1 MDRWIDGSMDQG
13 LSGLSGLSA
22 DRRMEEGC
30 ATHASVHLNP
40 EEHGRHELERGDG
53 MEVGSVQVQRKSWG
67 IGVSHFVDQPSINR
81 CPVVLSPHVLFP
93 HPPTTRFTTTSEQ
106 GRGCQSVRELVV
118 GRVVA
123 NITLVS
129 GADMSLVTDAGR
141 LSGLFLQRVHSLENM
156 NKK

>member
-1 MDRWIDGSMDQG
+1 MDQG

-22 DRRMEEGC
+22 DRRMEEGR

-123 NITLVS
+123 NITLLS

>member
-1 MDRWIDGSMDQG
+1 MDQG

-67 IGVSHFVDQPSINR
+67 IGVSRFVDQPSINR

-123 NITLVS
+123 NITLAS
-129 GADMSLVTDAGR
+129 GVDMSLVTGAG
-141 LSGLFLQRVHSLENM
+141 LGKLHV
-156 NKK
+156 

>member
-1 MDRWIDGSMDQG
+1 MDQG

-67 IGVSHFVDQPSINR
+67 IGVSRFVDQPSINR
-81 CPVVLSPHVLFP
+81 RSTAAQWCFP
-93 HPPTTRFTTTSEQ
+93 HMYFSHTHLPPGLPQLQNR
-106 GRGCQSVRELVV
+106 V
-118 GRVVA
+118 GDA
-123 NITLVS
+123 N
-129 GADMSLVTDAGR
+129 R
-141 LSGLFLQRVHSLENM
+141 
-156 NKK
+156 

>member
-1 MDRWIDGSMDQG
+1 MDQG

-40 EEHGRHELERGDG
+40 EELGRHELERGDG

-67 IGVSHFVDQPSINR
+67 IGVSRFVDQPSINR

-118 GRVVA
+118 GES
-123 NITLVS
+123 S
-129 GADMSLVTDAGR
+129 GKYY
-141 LSGLFLQRVHSLENM
+141 SGFRD
-156 NKK
+156 